1 VILAHIA
8 GVPVQESMMYV
19 LPVLFVVGWI
29 YYSSHRDRRR
39 EAREESEHPHDL
51 AVGDEFDGDLLGD
64 QDLAAP
70 DRHRA
75 VSPRGPSQ

>member
-1 VILAHIA
+1 
-8 GVPVQESMMYV
+8 MYV

-39 EAREESEHPHDL
+39 EARGELEPEHPHDL
-51 AVGDEFDGDLLGD
+51 ALGDEFDGDLFGDEDLG
-64 QDLAAP
+64 AP

-75 VSPRGPSQ
+75 VTPRAAGQ